1 MTKKLGGLYCLPKQA
16 SPAAEEANP
25 AAVGKLLYEAICKCN
40 FSQSFSAIL
49 IPFSLS
55 STSLA
60 RLRISLRQFW
70 YLPPERE
77 ISYTTSKNEKHN
89 ELITKGK
96 GS

>member
-1 MTKKLGGLYCLPKQA
+1 MGQIDCIPRQA
-16 SPAAEEANP
+16 NPAAEEANP

-49 IPFSLS
+49 IPFSSS

-70 YLPPERE
+70 YLSPERE
-77 ISYTTSKNEKHN
+77 ISYSNRQK
-89 ELITKGK
+89 
-96 GS
+96 